1 MTTATS
7 TIRINK
13 EIDIALTIAAKD
25 FNTTRA
31 AIVKNALVEYL
42 QDMSDSKAIEAAKK
56 DHHPTISHA
65 ELKARLGL

>member
-1 MTTATS
+1 MTTSTS

-31 AIVKNALVEYL
+31 SIVKNALVEYL
-42 QDMSDSKAIEAAKK
+42 QDMSDSKAIAAAKK
-56 DHHPTISHA
+56 DHRPTISHA